1 MTRLAIINNITS
13 ICENVSSDT
22 RPANEINIEGYT
34 VLDLD
39 QTPIINWNWNETL
52 NDFEEIESIG
62 DGGMGYTYTNGK
74 LVHKKP
80 EKPVV
85 EEIIKQD
92 QPTTTGTEEI

>member
-1 MTRLAIINNITS
+1 MTQLALINNITK

-39 QTPIINWNWNETL
+39 NTPVINWNWNESL
-52 NDFEEIESIG
+52 NDFEEVESIG
-62 DGGMGYTYTNGK
+62 NGGIGFIYTDGK
-74 LVHKKP
+74 LVQVKP
-80 EKPVV
+80 AIP
-85 EEIIKQD
+85 Q